1 MKKITSAAL
10 AALLIVTASACGGTP
25 AGDPQDTQAQAP
37 DTAPRAEAPE
47 SGEEQSSAVRVTV
60 PAAVERVTYTNPVT
74 GFNEAGEL
82 TYGGDPSALVDGD
95 TLYLYVGHD
104 TAKDESYVIPE
115 YLCYSTK
122 DMKEWKYEG
131 VVLKMSD
138 VSWADRSSAWAGQVA
153 KHYDEEAG
161 RDRYYM
167 YYCSWDSTDSGKQSI
182 GAAVSDSPTGPFT
195 DIGEA
200 LVKGSFTTGE
210 SSAWND
216 IDPTVWIEEDESGE
230 EHRYL
235 AWGNSKLFV
244 CELNADMIS
253 VKDYDGDGE
262 IKFKTD
268 IVSKMQPD
276 SYTEAPWIYRRR
288 DENGKCYGDYYLFY
302 AYGWRESMAY
312 ATVSDLMEGRVY
324 FQDTI
329 MKPTAT
335 SNTNHM
341 AVVDFLGKTWFIYHN
356 GALPG
361 GSGFRRSVCIAELS
375 FYPDGAVEYVDE
387 RAAID
392 GGQKALISLNG
403 DILQHEWFNNS
414 LGDDQYPY
422 KDMGLGSGLD
432 KTKADDGAWVIKPG
446 KSDPSDEYL
455 VSIES
460 DNKPGLYI
468 TVRDGRAVLCQD
480 YDGRQ
485 ADAQS
490 FRTVKGLAGEGIS
503 FESVSEP
510 GQYLTL
516 SGGVLTLTDGSD
528 DKAASFTITEA

>member
-1 MKKITSAAL
+1 MKKTL
-10 AALLIVTASACGGTP
+10 AALTSLTLTFSLAACGASP
-25 AGDPQDTQAQAP
+25 AETAPQPQSAEGSAQDTAVQ
-37 DTAPRAEAPE
+37 
-47 SGEEQSSAVRVTV
+47 SGETQPE
-60 PAAVERVTYTNPVT
+60 AAAPLFIDIPKSEYGNPLV
-74 GFNEAGEL
+74 GFDGEGTL

-104 TAKDESYVIPE
+104 TAKNESYVIPE

-122 DMKEWKYEG
+122 DMKEWNYEG
-131 VVLKMSD
+131 VVLRMKD
-138 VSWADRSSAWAGQVA
+138 VPWADNNSAWAGQVA
-153 KHYDEEAG
+153 KHYDVQAG

-210 SSAWND
+210 SSGWND
-216 IDPTVWIEEDESGE
+216 IDPTVWIEEDENGE

-244 CELNADMIS
+244 CELNEDMIS

-262 IKFKTD
+262 ISFRTD
-268 IVSKMQPD
+268 IVSKLQPD
-276 SYTEAPWIYRRR
+276 SYTEAPWIYRRQ
-288 DENGKCYGDYYLFY
+288 DENGKYYGDYYLFY
-302 AYGWRESMAY
+302 AYGWREQMAY
-312 ATVSDLMEGRVY
+312 ATTSDLMEGKLY

-356 GALPG
+356 GSLPG
-361 GSGFRRSVCIAELS
+361 GSGFRRVACAEVAEFYSDGSVAYINET
-375 FYPDGAVEYVDE
+375 
-387 RAAID
+387 AAGVFGTVSEIT
-392 GGQKALISLNG
+392 SLNG
-403 DILQHEWFNNS
+403 DKLQHEWFNNS

-422 KDMGLGSGLD
+422 TNMGLGSGLA
-432 KTKADDGAWVIKPG
+432 KTKDEDGQWEIVAG
-446 KSDPSDEYL
+446 KSDPDDPFT

-460 DNKPGLYI
+460 NNKPGLYI
-468 TVRDGRAVLCQD
+468 TVTDGKPVLCQD
-480 YDGRQ
+480 HNGKF
-485 ADAQS
+485 AEAQT
-490 FRTVKGLAGEGIS
+490 FRTIEGLAGEGIS
-503 FESVSEP
+503 FEAVSEP
-510 GQYLTL
+510 GKYLTL
-516 SGGVLTLTDGSD
+516 SGGALTLTVGSD
-528 DKAASFTITEA
+528 AKAASFRITEV